1 MSEASSRPMG
11 LNIEQ
16 TVRERYSSA
25 AACCEDSLCCATN
38 YHPDLLQIIPA
49 EVIERDYGC
58 GDPTAYIRQGE
69 TVVDLG
75 AGGGKACF
83 VMSQIVGPQGRVIG
97 VDCNLEM
104 LALARRNLPTV
115 ADRLGYANVEFRCGM
130 IQDLR
135 LDLDLLASELAQH
148 PVSDVSG
155 WLRLRD
161 LEDELRRSRTLIG
174 DGSVDCVVSNC
185 VLNLVRPADRDHL
198 LSEVYRVLKPG
209 GRVAISDIVAN
220 QDVPAPLRQDPDLW
234 SGCISG
240 AYREDRLLA
249 AFTTAGFSDIVV
261 DQRQPKPWRIVQGI
275 EFRSITV
282 TARKF
287 NPIDCCQHSESRPLS
302 TDCA

>member
-1 MSEASSRPMG
+1 MSDASSRLKE
-11 LNIEQ
+11 LNVEQ
-16 TVRERYSSA
+16 AVRERYSSA
-25 AACCEDSLCCATN
+25 AACCEDALCCATD
-38 YHPDLLQIIPA
+38 YHPDLLQVIPA
-49 EVIERDYGC
+49 EVLERDYGC
-58 GDPTAYIRQGE
+58 GDPTAYIRHGE

-97 VDCNLEM
+97 VDCNLKM
-104 LALARRNLPTV
+104 LALARQNLPIV
-115 ADRLGYANVEFRCGM
+115 AERLGYSNVEFRCGM

-135 LDLDLLASELAQH
+135 LDLDLLVSELAQH
-148 PVSDVSG
+148 PIEDLTG

-161 LEDELRRSRTLIG
+161 REDELRHSRPMIADVTA
-174 DGSVDCVVSNC
+174 DCVVSNC

-220 QDVPAPLRQDPDLW
+220 QDVPAVLQQDPKLW

-249 AFTTAGFSDIVV
+249 AFANAGFSDIVV
-261 DQRQPKPWRIVQGI
+261 DQRRPNPWRIEQGI

-282 TARKF
+282 TARKAE
-287 NPIDCCQHSESRPLS
+287 DRR
-302 TDCA
+302 